1 MRIFAII
8 PAGGKGTRSGFN
20 LPKQYLKLNG
30 KELIAY
36 TLEVFQKNRSVDEI
50 IISAD
55 PFYFKLLEKI
65 KQKYSFSK
73 LTRLVE
79 AGKERQDSV
88 YNGLNSLS
96 ASAGDI
102 ILVHD
107 AVRPLLPA
115 KVLSD
120 AIKTAKGEG
129 NALVCI
135 KAKDTL
141 FRGNELVEKY
151 IDREE
156 VYYVQTPQIFKYSV
170 LKKAMDKAFKDE
182 FRGTDESMLVCR
194 LNEKINIVEGSVFN
208 FKVTSKEDIKLLSK
222 LILSKTYINN

>member
-1 MRIFAII
+1 MRIFAVI

-20 LPKQYLKLNG
+20 LPKQYLQIHG
-30 KELIAY
+30 KALIAY

-55 PFYFKLLEKI
+55 PFYFSLLEKI
-65 KQKYSFSK
+65 KKKYSFSK
-73 LTRLVE
+73 LTGLVK

-88 YNGLNSLS
+88 YNGLLSLS
-96 ASAGDI
+96 ASARDI

-120 AIKTAKGEG
+120 AIKTAKEKG

-141 FRGNELVEKY
+141 IRGKDLVEKY
-151 IDREE
+151 IEREE
-156 VYYVQTPQIFKYSV
+156 VCYVQTPQIFEYSE

-182 FRGTDESMLVCR
+182 FRGTDESMLVQR
-194 LNEKINIVEGSVFN
+194 LNKKINIVEGSVIN

-222 LILSKTYINN
+222 LIFSKH

>member
-1 MRIFAII
+1 MRIFAVI

-20 LPKQYLKLNG
+20 LPKQYLKIHG

-65 KQKYSFSK
+65 KKKYSFSK
-73 LTRLVE
+73 LTGLVK

-88 YNGLNSLS
+88 YNGLLSLS
-96 ASAGDI
+96 ASVRDI

-120 AIKTAKGEG
+120 AIKIAKEKG

-141 FRGNELVEKY
+141 IHGKDFVKKY
-151 IDREE
+151 IEREE
-156 VYYVQTPQIFKYSV
+156 VCYVQTPQIFEYSV
-170 LKKAMDKAFKDE
+170 LKKAMDKAFKDG
-182 FRGTDESMLVCR
+182 FRGTDESMLVQK
-194 LNEKINIVEGSVFN
+194 LNKKINIVEGSVFN

-222 LILSKTYINN
+222 LIFSKH

>member
-1 MRIFAII
+1 MSIFAVI

-20 LPKQYLKLNG
+20 IPKQYLKING

-55 PFYFKLLEKI
+55 PFYFQLLEKI
-65 KQKYSFSK
+65 KKKYSFSK
-73 LTRLVE
+73 LTGLVE

-88 YNGLNSLS
+88 YNGLLSLS

-102 ILVHD
+102 VIVHD
-107 AVRPLLPA
+107 AVRPLLPV

-120 AIKTAKGEG
+120 AIKIAKAKG
-129 NALVCI
+129 NAVVCI

-141 FRGNELVEKY
+141 IRGNDCVEKY
-151 IDREE
+151 IEREN
-156 VYYVQTPQIFKYSV
+156 VFYVQTPQIFEYSV
-170 LKKAMDKAFKDE
+170 LKKAMDKALTNKFSA
-182 FRGTDESMLVCR
+182 TDESMLVKR
-194 LNEKINIVEGSVFN
+194 LNEKINIVEGSLFN
-208 FKVTSKEDIKLLSK
+208 FKVTSKDDFKLLSK
-222 LILSKTYINN
+222 LIICKT

>member
-1 MRIFAII
+1 MKIVAVI

-20 LPKQYLKLNG
+20 VPKQYLKIKG

-55 PFYFKLLEKI
+55 PFYFKLLNRI
-65 KQKYSFSK
+65 KKKYSFSK
-73 LTRLVE
+73 LSGFVK

-96 ASAGDI
+96 ASSGDL

-107 AVRPLLPA
+107 AARPLLPS

-120 AIKTAKGEG
+120 AIKTAMEKG
-129 NALVCI
+129 NTVVCL

-141 FRGNELVEKY
+141 IRGNDLVEKY
-151 IDREE
+151 LDRDE
-156 VYYVQTPQIFKYSV
+156 VCYVQTPQIFEYSL
-170 LKKAMDKAFKDE
+170 LKKAMDKAFKDK
-182 FRGTDESMLVCR
+182 FRGTDESMLVQR

-208 FKVTSKEDIKLLSK
+208 FKVTSQEDIKLMSK
-222 LILSKTYINN
+222 LIFSKS